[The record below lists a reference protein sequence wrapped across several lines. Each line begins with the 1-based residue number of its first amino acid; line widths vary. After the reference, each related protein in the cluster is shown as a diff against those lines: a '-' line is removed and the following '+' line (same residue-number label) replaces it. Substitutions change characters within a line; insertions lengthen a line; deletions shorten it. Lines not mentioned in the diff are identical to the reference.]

1 MTYKLLSAGDEKLLE
16 ASERGLFDGEI
27 QPELGSQ
34 FLSDPRHHIAV
45 AIEGATIVGFASA
58 VRYIHPDKPDE
69 LWINEVA
76 VVKAYRQKGIADALL
91 KLLSNVGGSLGA
103 RRRGS
108 LLTNRISL
116 RINCIQSS
124 VVSLKSRLCILLSW
138 AIMMEN
144 SVKELSPHKSFNRM
158 P

>member
-1 MTYKLLSAGDEKLLE
+1 MKYKLLSSGDKKLLDT
-16 ASERGLFDGEI
+16 SEHGLFDGDI

-76 VVKAYRQKGIADALL
+76 VVKAYRRKGVADALL
-91 KLLSNVGGSLGA
+91 KLLFQCGRELGCKEAWVLADESNTPAHQLYSKLGGVPKMQIMYSFRLGD
-103 RRRGS
+103 
-108 LLTNRISL
+108 ND
-116 RINCIQSS
+116 
-124 VVSLKSRLCILLSW
+124 
-138 AIMMEN
+138 ME
-144 SVKELSPHKSFNRM
+144 
-158 P
+158 